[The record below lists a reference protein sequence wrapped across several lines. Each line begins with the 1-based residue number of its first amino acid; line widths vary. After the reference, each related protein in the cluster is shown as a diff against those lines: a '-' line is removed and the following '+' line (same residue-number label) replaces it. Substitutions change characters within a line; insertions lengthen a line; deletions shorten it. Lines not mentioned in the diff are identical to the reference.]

1 MPFSLACSAR
11 KTSRALLRRKADAAN
26 LMLRSHIETSRA
38 EVRKIT
44 LHRLHSLRLHA
55 SARA

>member
-1 MPFSLACSAR
+1 
-11 KTSRALLRRKADAAN
+11 
-26 LMLRSHIETSRA
+26 MLRSHIETSRA